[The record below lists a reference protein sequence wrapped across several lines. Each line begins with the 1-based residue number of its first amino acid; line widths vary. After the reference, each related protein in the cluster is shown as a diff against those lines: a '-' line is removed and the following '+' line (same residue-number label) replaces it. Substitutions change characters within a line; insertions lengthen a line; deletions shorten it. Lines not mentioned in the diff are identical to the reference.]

1 MSDIVERLRNVNEV
15 DLYDDHLMLLRKEAA
30 TEIERLRAGIKLISH
45 QIDSMAV
52 QAGEVAS
59 SVAEARKANDELGRI
74 LNMSFSD
81 VRDEIHKRHSIG

>member
-1 MSDIVERLRNVNEV
+1 MSDIVERLRKYGQHYEV
-15 DLYDDHLMLLRKEAA
+15 CNEAA
-30 TEIERLRAGIKLISH
+30 DEIERLRAGIKLISH
-45 QIDSMAV
+45 QIDSMAA

-81 VRDEIHKRHSIG
+81 VRDEIHKRRSVG

>member
-1 MSDIVERLRNVNEV
+1 MSDILERLRQWTDGVEPTAKE
-15 DLYDDHLMLLRKEAA
+15 REAA
-30 TEIERLRAGIKLISH
+30 DEIERLRAGINLISH
-45 QIDSMAV
+45 QIDSMAI

-81 VRDEIHKRHSIG
+81 VRDEIHKRRSVG